1 MPLINFEIYLMFS
14 KILTLKSMTNREATG
29 TSSSVLLVPNRVKHI
44 EIIELRRMFNR
55 QK

>member
-1 MPLINFEIYLMFS
+1 MFS